1 MSLKRIPSVGKSLM
15 SRIFALRSAMFI
27 ARLYYYALNAAARK
41 TRRRCA
47 RVTLDGRSRENHRRG
62 SPARAVAQPTNFP
75 MPIEFGA
82 QHGTQL
88 ALQVQ
93 QDSTRDTHAASGA
106 SPAAVSTRPGRV
118 RARLEA
124 RFQKP
129 STGSGLKHA

>member
-47 RVTLDGRSRENHRRG
+47 RVTLDGRSRENHRRATG
-62 SPARAVAQPTNFP
+62 ATKVLGRRTGESPHASYHRGISYRVLEAYADRITD
-75 MPIEFGA
+75 PIRRYFEEIGVGA
-82 QHGTQL
+82 
-88 ALQVQ
+88 
-93 QDSTRDTHAASGA
+93 
-106 SPAAVSTRPGRV
+106 P
-118 RARLEA
+118 LEA